1 MADDGQDAA
10 TNGAETVFLAKTFDD
25 TLALVV
31 DARDYLAGSATAEL
45 RHFPN
50 TTTLVYTH
58 EALRL
63 TCRLSHAM
71 AWLLV
76 QRAVLAGEITRADA
90 GRKESRPPNLPDVL
104 REPPLLAAGMPQA
117 LRTLLERGRALA
129 LRIAR
134 LDELAM
140 REDA

>member
-1 MADDGQDAA
+1 MADDGRDESA
-10 TNGAETVFLAKTFDD
+10 GVAETVFFAKTFDD
-25 TLALVV
+25 TLALVT
-31 DARDYLAGSATAEL
+31 DARDYLATQAAAEMRPLPGTTAL
-45 RHFPN
+45 A
-50 TTTLVYTH
+50 YTH

-90 GRKESRPPNLPDVL
+90 GREEFRPADFTSVL
-104 REPPLLAAGMPQA
+104 CEPPLLAAGMPPA
-117 LRTLLERGRALA
+117 LSALLERGRALS

-140 REDA
+140 RDQA